1 MTDSLA
7 LGIDF
12 GTSGARAIALA
23 RSGTVVAESRVSGNA
38 SPSETARAWQAQLE
52 EILAQLGRSV
62 RQRVRAIAIN
72 GTSGTVVLCD
82 RQGQPLAEPLLYN
95 DGRGQSV
102 VGQIQAIAPV
112 DHVTQSATSSLAK
125 LLWWR
130 GERYGGRWPDR
141 DSPRL
146 LHQAD
151 WMAAQLH
158 GRWGITDYHN
168 GLKLGADPV
177 TQTYP
182 AWLRRLD
189 VAAALPEIWEPGQ
202 PIGRILPAVAARW
215 DLPINCLV
223 CTGTTDSIAAFLAS
237 GARRSGDAVTSLG
250 STLVLKLLSDH
261 PVADRAHGIYSH
273 YLGRS
278 LLDRLQRV
286 SAATEAAGP
295 GDDREPNDPAAGQW
309 LVGGASNAGGAVLR
323 QFFTDAEVATLSG
336 EIDPQEPSGL
346 DYYPL
351 PAPGDR
357 FPICDPQLPPRLT
370 PQPAD
375 RAAFLHGILEGLAR
389 IEAQGYHLLQQYGSS
404 PLRRVETAG
413 GGAQNPTWTAI
424 RSRYLGCPVRSAQ
437 QTEAAYGTARLAWA
451 GIAAVASGE

>member
-1 MTDSLA
+1 MTNALA

-12 GTSGARAIALA
+12 GTSGSRAMAINRA
-23 RSGTVVAESRVSGNA
+23 GQVVAEARVLAAPSR
-38 SPSETARAWQAQLE
+38 SETASHWCAQLE
-52 EILAQLGRSV
+52 QILAQLARSV
-62 RQRVRAIAIN
+62 RQRVRSIAIN
-72 GTSGTVVLCD
+72 GTSGTVLLCD
-82 RQGQPLAEPLLYN
+82 RQGRPLDEPLLYN

-102 VGQIQAIAPV
+102 LGQIQAIAPP

-130 GERYGGRWPDR
+130 AERYGGRWPDR

-151 WMAAQLH
+151 WLAAQLH
-158 GRWGITDYHN
+158 GRWHITDYHN

-182 AWLRRLD
+182 DWLRRLD
-189 VAAALPEIWEPGQ
+189 VAPALPEIWEPGQ
-202 PIGRILPAVAARW
+202 AIGPILPTVAARW
-215 DLPINCLV
+215 DLPIDCLV

-237 GARRSGDAVTSLG
+237 GARWPGQAVTSLG
-250 STLVLKLLSDH
+250 STLVLKLLSH
-261 PVADRAHGIYSH
+261 APVADRAHGIYSH

-278 LLDRLQRV
+278 LLDRLHRV
-286 SAATEAAGP
+286 SPSAESAARLDHPEATEPAQSA
-295 GDDREPNDPAAGQW
+295 DRW
-309 LVGGASNAGGAVLR
+309 LVGGASNAGGCVLR
-323 QFFTDAEVATLSG
+323 QFFTDAEVATLSAQ
-336 EIDPQEPSGL
+336 IDPSQPSDL

-375 RAAFLHGILEGLAR
+375 RARFLYGILEGLAR
-389 IEAQGYHLLQQYGSS
+389 IEAQGYHLLQKYGSS
-404 PLRRVETAG
+404 PLRQVETAG
-413 GGAQNPTWTAI
+413 GGAHNPTWTAI
-424 RSRYLGCPVRSAQ
+424 RSRHLGCPVRSAL

-451 GIAAVASGE
+451 GIA